1 MDVQGFSQSV
11 RSLAQTDNKKE
22 NGSIGSQVSELA
34 HAKNTEKK
42 QLNAAILESSINVN
56 LNAGNDSLA
65 LVLKT
70 ALEGINEALGEISG
84 SSSIQAAFDSG
95 VDVSPEATA
104 ERIVSISTGF
114 FTAFQEQHPELSQDE
129 TLTAFVDVIGGG
141 IDTGFSE
148 ARNILTSLNV
158 LENGD
163 IAKNI
168 DETYNLVQEKLQS
181 FVESFQSFSQE
192 TDQQ

>member
-1 MDVQGFSQSV
+1 MDVQSFSQSV
-11 RSLAQTDNKKE
+11 KSLAQADNKKE
-22 NGSIGSQVSELA
+22 NGPIGPQVSELA

-56 LNAGNDSLA
+56 LSAGNDPLG

-104 ERIVSISTGF
+104 ERIASISTGF

-129 TLTAFVDVIGGG
+129 ALTAFVDVIGSG

-148 ARNILTSLNV
+148 ARSILSSLDV

-168 DETYNLVQEKLQS
+168 DETYSLVQEKLQS
-181 FVESFQSFSQE
+181 FVESFQSSDEE